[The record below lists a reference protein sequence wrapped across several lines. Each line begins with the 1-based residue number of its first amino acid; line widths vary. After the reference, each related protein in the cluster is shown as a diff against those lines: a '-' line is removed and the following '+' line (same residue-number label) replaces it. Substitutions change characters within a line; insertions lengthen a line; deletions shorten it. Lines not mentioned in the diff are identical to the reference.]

1 MLNGLIFIQ
10 LVRISNFFLIPFKGF
25 VIIYSIGYV
34 MCNMGDFERIPTLLK
49 MWQNIMKKNITKL
62 VLGTITENEILELR
76 SWLKDPKNK
85 AILESY
91 IRDYHDLNL
100 ATLKSDLDE
109 AYNKVSQRIESN
121 EKPVKKLF
129 PNWSRYAAA
138 IVLLL
143 VLGYIYQNN
152 GIINADQDLLIPK
165 DEVITLQLDNGTIQT
180 IDVNGTIEVKDSKG
194 NVIGTQNQNQISYSK
209 ADEKEELIF
218 NTLKVPKGKKF
229 QIELADGTLVH
240 LNAGSSLRYPVNFLS
255 EGLRLVF
262 LSGEAYFDVTKN
274 EFNPFIVNVDDLEV
288 RVLGTQ
294 FNVSAYSEDE
304 YIDVVLVEGSVNL
317 NKRDRIEGDV
327 VELSP
332 GQKGSYKQNS
342 DSITVNEV
350 NASLYTSWM
359 QGHLVFRDLTF
370 NSILTKLERHY
381 NIEIENTNME
391 LGREIFNASFDNVEV
406 EKVLS
411 YFNDTHKIEYL
422 IENNKVLIR

>member
-1 MLNGLIFIQ
+1 
-10 LVRISNFFLIPFKGF
+10 
-25 VIIYSIGYV
+25 
-34 MCNMGDFERIPTLLK
+34 MGDFERIPTLLK

>member
-1 MLNGLIFIQ
+1 
-10 LVRISNFFLIPFKGF
+10 
-25 VIIYSIGYV
+25 
-34 MCNMGDFERIPTLLK
+34 

-76 SWLKDPKNK
+76 SWLKDPKNQ

-91 IRDYHDLNL
+91 VRDYHDLNL
-100 ATLKSDLDE
+100 ATLKSNLDQ
-109 AYNKVSQRIESN
+109 AYNKVSQQIGGH

-138 IVLLL
+138 MVLLL
-143 VLGYIYQNN
+143 ALGYLYQ
-152 GIINADQDLLIPK
+152 QSLLTNKDRNVLVPK
-165 DEVITLQLDNGTIQT
+165 DEIITLQLDNGTIQT

-209 ADEKEELIF
+209 AAEKTALVF
-218 NTLKVPKGKKF
+218 NTLKIPKGKKF
-229 QIELADGTLVH
+229 QIQLSDGTMVH
-240 LNAGSSLRYPVNFLS
+240 LNAGSSLRYPVDFLS
-255 EGLRLVF
+255 EGPRKVF
-262 LSGEAYFDVTKN
+262 LSGEAYFDVAKN
-274 EFNPFIVNVDDLEV
+274 ASNPFIVNVDDLEV

-294 FNVSAYSEDE
+294 FNVSAYIEDE

-317 NKRDRIEGDV
+317 NKKDRIEGDV

-381 NIEIENTNME
+381 NIEIENTNTE
-391 LGREIFNASFDNVEV
+391 LGQEIFNASFDNVEV

>member
-1 MLNGLIFIQ
+1 
-10 LVRISNFFLIPFKGF
+10 
-25 VIIYSIGYV
+25 
-34 MCNMGDFERIPTLLK
+34 
-49 MWQNIMKKNITKL
+49 MKKNITKL

-76 SWLKDPKNK
+76 SWLKDPKNQ

-91 IRDYHDLNL
+91 VRDYHDLNL
-100 ATLKSDLDE
+100 ATLKSNLDE
-109 AYNKVSQRIESN
+109 AYNKVNQQIDRH

-143 VLGYIYQNN
+143 ALGYLYQ
-152 GIINADQDLLIPK
+152 QSLLLNSDRNVLVPK
-165 DEVITLQLDNGTIQT
+165 DETITLQLDNGTIQA
-180 IDVNGTIEVKDSKG
+180 IDVNGTKEVKDSKG

-209 ADEKEELIF
+209 AGEKEVLVF
-218 NTLKVPKGKKF
+218 NTLKIPKGKKF
-229 QIELADGTLVH
+229 QIQLSDGTLVH
-240 LNAGSSLRYPVNFLS
+240 LNAGSSLRYPVDFLS
-255 EGLRLVF
+255 EGPRQVF
-262 LSGEAYFDVTKN
+262 LSGEAYFDVAKN
-274 EFNPFIVNVDDLEV
+274 ASNPFIVNVDDLEV

-317 NKRDRIEGDV
+317 NKKEGDM

-370 NSILTKLERHY
+370 DSILTKLERHY
-381 NIEIENTNME
+381 NIEIENTNRE

>member
-1 MLNGLIFIQ
+1 
-10 LVRISNFFLIPFKGF
+10 
-25 VIIYSIGYV
+25 
-34 MCNMGDFERIPTLLK
+34 
-49 MWQNIMKKNITKL
+49 MKKNITKL

-76 SWLKDPKNK
+76 SWLKDPKNQ

-91 IRDYHDLNL
+91 VRDYHDLNL
-100 ATLKSDLDE
+100 ATLKSNLDE
-109 AYNKVSQRIESN
+109 AYNKVNQQIDSH

-143 VLGYIYQNN
+143 VLGYIYQQNLLS
-152 GIINADQDLLIPK
+152 NADRNILVPK
-165 DEVITLQLDNGTIQT
+165 DEIITLQLDNGTIQT
-180 IDVNGTIEVKDSKG
+180 IDVNGTKEVKDSKG

-209 ADEKEELIF
+209 AGEKEELVF
-218 NTLKVPKGKKF
+218 NTLKIPKGKKF
-229 QIELADGTLVH
+229 QIELSDGTLVH
-240 LNAGSSLRYPVNFLS
+240 LNAGSSLRYPVNFLR
-255 EGLRLVF
+255 EGPRQVF
-262 LSGEAYFDVTKN
+262 LSGEAYFDVAKN
-274 EFNPFIVNVDDLEV
+274 ESNPFRVNVDDLEV

-294 FNVSAYSEDE
+294 FNVSAYNEDE

-317 NKRDRIEGDV
+317 NKKDRIEGDV

-381 NIEIENTNME
+381 NIEIENTNRE
-391 LGREIFNASFDNVEV
+391 LGWEIFNASFDNVEV

-422 IENNKVLIR
+422 IKNNKVLIR